1 MASSSWDSTSGG
13 VTTAAMT
20 KAPTMTYGR
29 ASRSFSTLTTPILT
43 STMTTIGISKVT
55 PKAMNIVITK
65 LKYASMSGAGVIDFG
80 AKPWMNA
87 NTLPNTKK

>member
-1 MASSSWDSTSGG
+1 M
-13 VTTAAMT
+13 M
-20 KAPTMTYGR
+20 KAPTITYGR
-29 ASRSFSTLTTPILT
+29 ASRSFSTLTRPILT

-55 PKAMNIVITK
+55 PKARNIVITK

-80 AKPWMNA
+80 AKLWMNA